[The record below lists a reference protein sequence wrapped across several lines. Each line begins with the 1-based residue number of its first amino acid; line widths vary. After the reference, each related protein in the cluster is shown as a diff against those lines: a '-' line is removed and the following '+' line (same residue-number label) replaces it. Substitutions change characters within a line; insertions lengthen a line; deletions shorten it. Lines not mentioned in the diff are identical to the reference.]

1 MQLILSDSRRH
12 HQLEQNPINFVMP
25 SVTVSQTAWQ
35 PSEPLSQSSNGPSDP
50 QNLDSGSFDLR
61 GSHQSQR
68 DAGSRRVFDVVR
80 APATS
85 WRWTVTGIMC
95 WSVFWVAVEAFV
107 WAIAPCP
114 FLEVPTA
121 PECAEFWTIARAL
134 ELVRYFGGYG
144 AAFVYFLGKLW
155 SVGRLQWLIRVRHAP
170 PPPPPPPHPP
180 HPLSTH
186 THTHPRV

>member
-1 MQLILSDSRRH
+1 
-12 HQLEQNPINFVMP
+12 MP
-25 SVTVSQTAWQ
+25 SVAVSQTAWQ
-35 PSEPLSQSSNGPSDP
+35 PSEPLSQSSNGPFDP
-50 QNLDSGSFDLR
+50 QNLDSGAFDLR
-61 GSHQSQR
+61 SSQSQR

-95 WSVFWVAVEAFV
+95 WSVFWVVVEAFV
-107 WAIAPCP
+107 WAIGPCP

-121 PECAEFWTIARAL
+121 PECAEVWTIARAL

-155 SVGRLQWLIRVRHAP
+155 AVGRLQWLSRVRHASP
-170 PPPPPPPHPP
+170 PPPP
-180 HPLSTH
+180 STH
-186 THTHPRV
+186 THTHTRARAFRLT